1 MSVQSEITRITGL
14 KDRIG
19 DKLTELGVVTEEE
32 TMLEEYTEAL
42 EGITDNGGV
51 SGAISEKAGVYTV
64 PKGYHDGTGKVQIA
78 ATEQQKIVAS
88 NIKSGVTILG
98 VAGSYS
104 GEAAKLQSKT
114 VTPTKSQQTVSAD
127 SGYDALSSVTVNAI
141 PANYQDTTGANATA
155 ADVLTGKVFIAS
167 TGKVTGTMANNGAVS
182 GSVGLI
188 SEKYTIPA
196 GYHSGTG
203 TVTLNGD
210 IEAALAAI

>member
-19 DKLTELGVVTEEE
+19 DKLTELGVITEEE

-42 EGITDNGGV
+42 EGVTDNGGV
-51 SGAISEKAGVYTV
+51 SGSISTKAGVYTV

-98 VAGSYS
+98 VAGTYS

-127 SGYDALSSVTVNAI
+127 EGYDALSSVVVNAI
-141 PANYQDTTGANATA
+141 PNNYQDTTGATA
-155 ADVLTGKVFIAS
+155 VAGDVLTGKVFITS

-182 GSVGLI
+182 GSVGLT
-188 SEKYTIPA
+188 EDEYTIPA

-203 TVTLNGD
+203 KVTLNGD